1 MGAQDVTNF
10 NTFLQKFEKALSLL
24 KSYCD
29 KPKSS
34 FSENISF
41 LLDKSLDHLKKLDS
55 DDVCDLQPVDPTHAA
70 LIKSQN
76 VKVFFNE
83 VLKISKIHSIHPSIM
98 TFAVNL
104 LLQLTNNE
112 VKFNLMYSESQNIFA
127 KIQQLMETTIVENN
141 ELKQS
146 IMDFFLSLAKFPAGL
161 KWLLTSGSLL
171 FIIDSLSDRTIFTR
185 KKAEEIINHVLP
197 LVDDIQ
203 RETIFTKLIE
213 PIFTAG
219 NRLENHQIESD
230 KLKPYFEVLANYI
243 TQTLVTKKGDK
254 SAGTLLA
261 LNTEKVLFNIV
272 STAEN
277 EKLLTQSASLLAA
290 IYAKCALENE
300 KGRCNWE
307 IKAVSLIQLL
317 LRRGFLRVSLT
328 VISHSLFVWSQLETS
343 SMFVKQL
350 VRLVIIPILVDTEE
364 VANHFPCYTTMCQFW
379 EDLDDDST
387 KSISSMLTTMLRSNS
402 ELNELTS
409 VSLVA
414 LNKSITKLGKDLAL
428 KITRSG
434 LFLLGCLK
442 VPEAKRMTLM
452 SFTPQLAIN
461 LIQSLCL
468 YIDLYNI
475 RWWET
480 YETICLPVMFT
491 KLVAYNASRN
501 IQVTCAGLK
510 GIKFCIQ
517 QSIHPDQV
525 LLLNNSPESSLNEMA
540 SILYECTVSVHWEVR
555 DSAME
560 VVLEMAQLSAVRYPP
575 FQHLLINS
583 HLLEAALS
591 AFNDTE
597 SYVRATAIGVVAAA
611 TPVPLLWEHLSTHS
625 NASVINSCYAV
636 LQQDSEALARRAAAK
651 ALTLITQSGHFPCDL
666 DRNVLYRYM
675 SSAALSDLDWEVKL
689 QALDFWQCI
698 IDESLTQQGMLDG
711 AFPELTFSKGKQK
724 IVRLDT
730 KEIRSRLQ
738 TALSELGSCGCL
750 YVLLQLV
757 DDCDAPVREK
767 SIRLLHH
774 LRDVLANYQALDL
787 HVWQSSHSHQVKTT
801 DFTSQECIASEPE
814 SIPKNSDLVIEEIL
828 SVTDA
833 CLVAGILTDKD
844 PKLRPDPAPVSP
856 VDAKDFVNKINL
868 MDIEMMLTSTNM
880 SSDLHVIDFDSLLD
894 DLEDCVHTDTSRPR
908 PDCY

>member
-1 MGAQDVTNF
+1 MGAQDETNF
-10 NTFLQKFEKALSLL
+10 SAFLQKFEKALSLL

-55 DDVCDLQPVDPTHAA
+55 DDVCDLHLVDPTHAA
-70 LIKSQN
+70 LMHSQG

-104 LLQLTNNE
+104 MLQLTNNE
-112 VKFNLMYSESQNIFA
+112 VKFNLMYSESQNIFT

-141 ELKQS
+141 EFKQS
-146 IMDFFLSLAKFPAGL
+146 IMSFCLGLAKFPAGL
-161 KWLLTSGSLL
+161 KWLLTSGALL
-171 FIIDSLSDRTIFTR
+171 FIVDSLSDRTIFIR
-185 KKAEEIINHVLP
+185 KKAEEIINLVLP
-197 LVDDIQ
+197 LVDDVQ
-203 RETIFTKLIE
+203 RETIFTKLVE
-213 PIFTAG
+213 PILKAG

-230 KLKPYFEVLANYI
+230 KLKP
-243 TQTLVTKKGDK
+243 DK
-254 SAGTLLA
+254 SAGILLA
-261 LNTEKVLFNIV
+261 LNTETVLFTIV

-300 KGRCNWE
+300 KEHCSWE
-307 IKAVSLIQLL
+307 TKAVSLIQLL
-317 LRRGFLRVSLT
+317 LRRGFLRVSLR
-328 VISHSLFVWSQLETS
+328 VISHSLFAWSQLEIS
-343 SMFVKQL
+343 GSFVKQL
-350 VRLVIIPILVDTEE
+350 VRFMVIPILVDTDE
-364 VANHFPCYTTMCQFW
+364 VADHFPCYKTICQFW
-379 EDLDDDST
+379 EDLDDSST
-387 KSISSMLTTMLRSNS
+387 KSISSVLTTMLRSNS

-414 LNKSITKLGKDLAL
+414 LDKSITKLGKDLAL

-461 LIQSLCL
+461 LIKSLCL

-480 YETICLPVMFT
+480 YETICLPLIFT

-525 LLLNNSPESSLNEMA
+525 LLLNNSPESSLNEIA
-540 SILYECTVSVHWEVR
+540 SILHQCTVSVHWEVR

-560 VVLEMAQLSAVRYPP
+560 VVLEMAQLSAARYPP

-651 ALTLITQSGHFPCDL
+651 ALTLITQSGHFPSDL

-689 QALDFWQCI
+689 QALDFWRCI
-698 IDESLTQQGMLDG
+698 IDETLTQQGMLDG
-711 AFPELTFSKGKQK
+711 AFPEVTFSKEKQK

-787 HVWQSSHSHQVKTT
+787 HVWQSSLSPQVKTT
-801 DFTSQECIASEPE
+801 TFTSHE
-814 SIPKNSDLVIEEIL
+814 SLAMEHESVSKNSDLVIDEIL

-833 CLVAGILTDKD
+833 CLVAGILADKD
-844 PKLRPDPAPVSP
+844 PKLRPDPAPVSS
-856 VDAKDFVNKINL
+856 VDAKEFVNKINM
-868 MDIEMMLTSTNM
+868 MDIEMMLTSTSM
-880 SSDLHVIDFDSLLD
+880 SSDLHVVDFDSLLD